1 VKNKE
6 TNPITIEKKYLP
18 EVFSR
23 NSLESRVLEFSKT
36 DRAPYNKVGYLE
48 LYKNFCLN
56 RFRPKSK
63 VEITDLEMQKRYKK
77 SLAILI
83 IGLTIILIWAVL
95 LLGRILRLY
104 QLETIAL
111 IILGIII
118 SLYGLYAVVANK
130 LQLNWQKRIIL
141 RRFFSGSIVL
151 IIGVIFLYFGLWILL
166 TQISY
171 PGAMWGLGYIGSVL
185 FMTLGT
191 ILMILGFIRSSLTAK
206 SYLAERKKKVS

>member
-1 VKNKE
+1 M
-6 TNPITIEKKYLP
+6 I
-18 EVFSR
+18 
-23 NSLESRVLEFSKT
+23 
-36 DRAPYNKVGYLE
+36 NKVT
-48 LYKNFCLN
+48 N
-56 RFRPKSK
+56 
-63 VEITDLEMQKRYKK
+63 LEMQKRYKK
-77 SLAILI
+77 SLVILI

-95 LLGRILRLY
+95 LLGRILRIY

-130 LQLNWQKRIIL
+130 LQLDWQKRIIL
-141 RRFFSGSIVL
+141 RRFFSGL
-151 IIGVIFLYFGLWILL
+151 IMLTIGIIFLYFGLWMLL

-185 FMTLGT
+185 FMTPST

-206 SYLAERKKKVS
+206 AYLAERKKKLS

>member
-1 VKNKE
+1 MNSNSE
-6 TNPITIEKKYLP
+6 P
-18 EVFSR
+18 E
-23 NSLESRVLEFSKT
+23 E
-36 DRAPYNKVGYLE
+36 
-48 LYKNFCLN
+48 
-56 RFRPKSK
+56 KSK
-63 VEITDLEMQKRYKK
+63 VNEITNAKMKKRYKK

-95 LLGRILRLY
+95 LLGRILRIY

-141 RRFFSGSIVL
+141 RRFFLGSIVL

-171 PGAMWGLGYIGSVL
+171 PGAMWGLGYSGSVL

-206 SYLAERKKKVS
+206 SYLAEWKKKVS